1 MSNDTPQFDQVRRV
15 EQRFQRRS
23 KFAVHV
29 TLFAA
34 YFLFCVVLFF
44 SRGFLR
50 DFMTLPNPGD
60 LLLILIIW
68 GTAIAAHSVWFYFQ
82 EAGDRAIQR
91 EIDREVIYTKRKRN
105 RLSDDADEDYEIGEI
120 FSDEPQ
126 SDQRF

>member
-1 MSNDTPQFDQVRRV
+1 
-15 EQRFQRRS
+15 
-23 KFAVHV
+23 V

-60 LLLILIIW
+60 LLLILMFWIT
-68 GTAIAAHSVWFYFQ
+68 GIAAHSVWFYFQ
-82 EAGDRAIQR
+82 EAKDRAIQR
-91 EIDREVIYTKRKRN
+91 EVEREGLYIKRKRN
-105 RLSDDADEDYEIGEI
+105 RLSDDINDDYEI
-120 FSDEPQ
+120 DEAILNKPK